1 MKGLQHHVKGY
12 SMARQLIICC
22 DGTNN
27 NLTGRSTD
35 TNVTKLCEL
44 LQPDRQNQLLYYDP
58 GVGNPGELPGATM
71 GDQIS
76 RTFERLYGLV
86 FGKGIYENI
95 AEAYRF
101 LMRNYQSGDQIFLYG
116 FSRGA
121 FTARSIG
128 GMVTSFGILRP
139 EMESLVPTLLHVYFA
154 DRKKSKDKY
163 DDIRQQ
169 ISELFAS
176 DKSRDAHV
184 WFVGVWDTVASV
196 GAPLLSRSMTGTLTI
211 KGKNFNHVCQ
221 ALALDEHRAAFAPR
235 LYAVE
240 KDYDYAAKGQSVEQ
254 QWFSGSHGDVGG
266 GYTMSKAALS
276 TTALLWVLQQS
287 ASKELRLRE
296 GLIDLSTGQLNTAAV
311 TQLLA
316 QRARKPDLPAVQ
328 AHSETYTT
336 PWWALAGLHVRH
348 PNEVPDGFTRDKV
361 IPAQEHPSV
370 EQNKLAFPQNTV
382 WRVLRSQRT
391 LLLALL
397 LAAVL
402 WVMGGAFL
410 VNPLASAQGLTLQ
423 AFMAVLNDVPKAMWA
438 NLQLTQ
444 WQLVWWASPQSPT
457 ASLAAYKFGS
467 ITGALLVD
475 FAFMVA
481 YGYLV
486 ARAVSWAFAKLAGL
500 RRTRFKPSKWLNCL
514 GMSACVLMLGDVIEN
529 LLTFALLLTS
539 PNVYVPSVEC
549 ALAVGI
555 TIATLAKWLGLAG
568 CMALV
573 AWAAVARPQQAPTE
587 RAIAPA

>member
-1 MKGLQHHVKGY
+1 MV
-12 SMARQLIICC
+12 RQLIICC

-35 TNVTKLCEL
+35 TNVTRLCEL
-44 LQPDRQNQLLYYDP
+44 LDPDRQNQLLYYDP
-58 GVGNPGELPGATM
+58 GVGNPGELPGATV

-101 LMRNYQSGDQIFLYG
+101 LMRNYQPGDQIFLYG

-139 EMESLVPTLLHVYFA
+139 DMEGLVSTLLHVYFA
-154 DRKKSKDKY
+154 DREKSGDKF
-163 DDIRQQ
+163 DQIRKQ

-176 DKSRDAHV
+176 DTLRDARV

-196 GAPLLSRSMTGTLTI
+196 GAPLLSRTITGTPTI
-211 KGKNFNHVCQ
+211 CRKKYQHVCQ
-221 ALALDEHRAAFAPR
+221 ALALDEHRAAFKHRP
-235 LYAVE
+235 YAVE
-240 KDYDYAAKGQSVEQ
+240 KDYDYAANGQSVAQ

-266 GYTMSKAALS
+266 GYNMPEAALS

-296 GLIDLSTGQLNTAAV
+296 GLIDPSTGQLNTVAV

-316 QRARKPDLPAVQ
+316 QRARSQGTPVAQ

-336 PWWALAGLHVRH
+336 PWWALAGLRVRN
-348 PNEVPDGFTRDKV
+348 PNAAPDGFTQDQV

-370 EQNKLAFPQNTV
+370 EQNKLAFPRNTV
-382 WRVLRSQRT
+382 WRMLRSQRT

-397 LAAVL
+397 LVAML
-402 WVMGGAFL
+402 WMMGGTFL

-423 AFMAVLNDVPKAMWA
+423 AFLSVLHDVPKAVLA
-438 NLQLTQ
+438 NLQLTT
-444 WQLVWWASPQSPT
+444 WQLGWLALPQSPT

-486 ARAVSWAFAKLAGL
+486 ARATSWAFAKLAGL
-500 RRTRFKPSKWLNCL
+500 RRAAFKPGKWLNRL
-514 GMSACVLMLGDVIEN
+514 GMSACVLVLADGIEN
-529 LLTFALLLTS
+529 LLMFALLLTS
-539 PNVYVPSVEC
+539 PNAYVPSAEYV
-549 ALAVGI
+549 LSVGI
-555 TIATLAKWLGLAG
+555 TLATLAKWLGLVG
-568 CMALV
+568 CIALV
-573 AWAAVARPQQAPTE
+573 AWATVARPQQASTA